1 LDTRIEPLGGDS
13 PGEASAARGAVAYLV
28 AYYPLISHTFI
39 LREVAA
45 VRARGVRV
53 ETISVR
59 RPRDNEVLS
68 DDDRREYARTK
79 FILDG
84 NYRDILRNHLGLFL
98 RRPHAYLSTLK
109 EALQAG
115 PRHLRSRIWQVFYFG
130 EAVQLVHLMSRAQV
144 RHVHVHF
151 SNNAADIAR
160 LATHLG
166 SHISPDRPWSWSLSV
181 HGGPEFA
188 NVRSSDFVAKV
199 QSASFVSCI
208 SDFCRSQIM
217 AFVPTTQWSK
227 LHVVHMGV
235 DVKRNAAPSPGEAV
249 RVDGPPRVLFVGRL
263 VADKGVTLLVDV
275 VEILRRRQRDLEL
288 VVVGTGPLGEQLR
301 EAVDQRGL
309 SGSIKLVG
317 ALGQDDL
324 PPWYAWA
331 DIFCL
336 PSFSEGLP
344 VVLMEAMLAEVP
356 VVSTVIAGIP
366 ELVLNNDT
374 GVLVP
379 PGRPDLL
386 ADAIERLAD
395 DPDGRRR
402 LAVAGRRMV
411 EQNFDMLMGGAAM
424 ADLFEGRPLRGAG
437 SLGWSDA

>member
-1 LDTRIEPLGGDS
+1 MNTRTEPLDG
-13 PGEASAARGAVAYLV
+13 ARGDAGGKTATAHSAVAYLV

-59 RPRDNEVLS
+59 RPRDDEVLS
-68 DDDRREYARTK
+68 ADDRREYSTTK

-84 NYRDILRNHLGLFL
+84 NFRNILANHLRLFL
-98 RRPHAYLSTLK
+98 RRPHAYLSTLRR
-109 EALQAG
+109 ALQAG
-115 PRHLRSRIWQVFYFG
+115 PRHLRSRVWQVFYFA
-130 EAVQLVHLMSRAQV
+130 EAVQLVHLMGRAKV

-160 LATHLG
+160 LAAHLG
-166 SHISPDRPWSWSLSV
+166 SQISPDQPWSWSLSI
-181 HGGPEFA
+181 HGGPEFV
-188 NVRSSDFVAKV
+188 NVHSGDLVAKV
-199 QSASFVSCI
+199 QSAAFVACI
-208 SDFCRSQIM
+208 SDFCRSQVM
-217 AFVPTTQWSK
+217 ALVPTTQWSK

-235 DVKRNAAPSPGEAV
+235 DVKRHTGASRGTAV
-249 RVDGPPRVLFVGRL
+249 RVEGPPRVLFVGRL
-263 VADKGVTLLVDV
+263 VADKGVTLLVDM
-275 VEILRRRQRDLEL
+275 VEMLRHRQRDLDL

-301 EAVDQRGL
+301 VAVEQRGL

-366 ELVLNNDT
+366 ELVIQDHT
-374 GVLVP
+374 GILVP

-386 ADAIERLAD
+386 ADAIASLAD
-395 DPDGRRR
+395 DPETRQR
-402 LAVAGRRMV
+402 LGSAGRRMV

-424 ADLFEGRPLRGAG
+424 ADLFEGRPLHDAG
-437 SLGWSDA
+437 SPGW